1 MNRTFKVAKSLT
13 RGTVVTSEKASS
25 YQGKAVKTV
34 VAAAV
39 AALVAGT
46 AMAATGDAATK
57 ETPAPKYAWT
67 TQEGIT
73 NATISTEVKFAE
85 GNTLVS
91 SGDALTIADGGKV
104 SLTDGQHIGV
114 AGSDSEKAKGVIKV
128 SGGDVSVDGASGI
141 HAKDFTQSGGT
152 ITVGDKKAANNW
164 TTHSNVGG
172 YDNYAMTG
180 GTMNVNEGGRLW
192 IGSGD
197 GKTPAAMQF
206 KGGTLN
212 LKGTDT
218 NYAIVT
224 TMTLGSFANADGT
237 KYDQTLAFS
246 GTNVNVDGSALLM
259 SRDLQVSA
267 GTIKVNADGKLYLL
281 AEKQLDS
288 DNKVLVNYT
297 GDSKTWSK
305 GKVTLKGGE
314 IVVAEKGALIVAHEN
329 FAVEGGTVTNEGTI
343 SATKMTLSGGVV
355 NTTAKGYETV
365 VATDLNKG
373 ATLNL
378 TALNSNQYLGLG
390 KAKEE
395 GKEYA
400 QDQYLVF
407 KGQTLNLN
415 GGKLLANG
423 AELEKMK
430 VGAASSTGAVN
441 VNADFSISELAIG
454 PKGTVTVADDKT
466 LTVGSKLYLTA
477 NEKSG
482 NGIINSGTVI
492 IKGAVVTPE
501 GLAVK
506 DMEDNV
512 FVNNGLVYTG
522 IDNVVTLT
530 SDKETGKFT
539 GAAITAF
546 GSILNGDAGKVFES
560 AERTITFDEYKL
572 IQNAMDKLT
581 MVNTTVTADKAGES
595 LKWDEVSEGINSPS
609 TTVTAEAAKDA
620 KEVSLTVAANKTV
633 VLENVA
639 ADYETVKIDAQ
650 GKLQLAGNNGVL
662 FGDNVKTVSVSGTG
676 FELGHHEKAGNSG
689 LIKGEVALADKNTT
703 VTIQGGTFT
712 FGGLSGA
719 GTVDVDG
726 VLTTAYTGGDTT
738 IDLGDRAVVA
748 VVGNKPEA
756 AAKVAAGAEA
766 EPSRKTFEGAV
777 QAGTVTFTG
786 SESIFAVGVDAAT
799 SAHDVAVNYEDLT
812 GKKVVYLTKQ
822 AVFSAAPDAT
832 DYLVN
837 LGKVAATEKYN
848 AEDGVMNNKIGT
860 DVKGIKLVN
869 LDATALSGKSGEKV
883 LQFTTA
889 DAQSSIS
896 GVSVDFGNWFYGSSS
911 AAYDGVAQSYD
922 VKTGKIAFNVNEG
935 VAADVK
941 DMNLGAAAVQAAK
954 DVVWG
959 QNEIVD
965 AIGFGTVE
973 YAKAVKAGAEYKALA
988 KQDQA
993 KADAYFENQMGVYLD
1008 QLDIASELAVAGGA
1022 FNTALDVND
1031 QVTGALER
1039 RTSLANLNA
1048 PRTTGFTPWVDVFGT
1063 TNEGKRIFGEG
1074 AGYEADLYGA
1084 VLGFDYTAACGGVL
1098 GLAVNVGQADA
1109 NSVGLGVAKVDN
1121 DSDFYGVSIYGA
1133 QTFGD
1138 FNVKADFGYTQLSN
1152 DLSMAGVTKTW
1163 KESQDADVLTFGVG
1177 TEYLV
1182 KFGSVNVV
1190 PHAGLRVS
1198 RISVDDS
1205 KFGAAYD
1212 DLTVYQLPLGVSFS
1226 GTFDTNGWKVAPTV
1240 DVTFVPTF
1248 GDKNAEV
1255 SFIGGNADS
1264 VRVLD
1269 SNPVR
1274 ATLGVAAQKDAWTF
1288 GVNYGLTAGS
1298 DDRLNNAFNANV
1310 RYSF

>member
-46 AMAATGDAATK
+46 AMAATGDAATE
-57 ETPAPKYAWT
+57 ETPAPTYAWT
-67 TQEGIT
+67 SQEGIT

-104 SLTDGQHIGV
+104 SLTGGQHIGV
-114 AGSDSEKAKGVIKV
+114 SAEDSETAKGVIKV
-128 SGGDVSVDGASGI
+128 TGGDVSVDASGI
-141 HAKDFTQSGGT
+141 QANDFTQSGGT
-152 ITVGDKKAANNW
+152 ITVGNKNAANNW
-164 TTHSNVGG
+164 TIHSNVGG
-172 YDNYAMTG
+172 YYNYAMTG

-197 GKTPAAMQF
+197 GETPAAMQF

-224 TMTLGSFANADGT
+224 TMTKGSFMNPDGT
-237 KYDQTLAFS
+237 EHHQTLAFS

-281 AEKQLDS
+281 AEKQLDD

-297 GDSKTWSK
+297 GDSSTWSK
-305 GKVTLKGGE
+305 GTVTLKGGE

-343 SATKMTLSGGVV
+343 TAAKMTLSGGVV

-365 VATDLNKG
+365 AATELNKG

-378 TALNSNQYLGLG
+378 TALNSNFASSLV
-390 KAKEE
+390 
-395 GKEYA
+395 
-400 QDQYLVF
+400 DQALDQSDKKSKNSYLV
-407 KGQTLNLN
+407 LNSLTLN
-415 GGKLLANG
+415 GGALLVNG
-423 AELEKMK
+423 ADLKTMK
-430 VGAASSTGAVN
+430 VGSDGTKGKLV
-441 VNADFSISELAIG
+441 VKADTSLTNLAFGKQGEAEI
-454 PKGTVTVADDKT
+454 ADGST
-466 LTVGSKLYLTA
+466 LTVTNFYLT
-477 NEKSG
+477 
-482 NGIINSGTVI
+482 NGDAKVTNSGTLRAE
-492 IKGAVVTPE
+492 KVVTE
-501 GLAVK
+501 KGTATLQDTAF
-506 DMEDNV
+506 N
-512 FVNNGLVYTG
+512 NNGKVYTSLE
-522 IDNVVTLT
+522 NVVTLT
-530 SDKETGKFT
+530 LDESKKVSSVTK
-539 GAAITAF
+539 TAF
-546 GSILNGDAGKVFES
+546 GTAVLGDAGKVFDEQKRELTL
-560 AERTITFDEYKL
+560 AEYQKIAAAAGS
-572 IQNAMDKLT
+572 QLT
-581 MVNTTVTADKAGES
+581 MVNTTVTANKADES
-595 LKWDEVSEGINSPS
+595 LKWSEVSEGINSPS

-620 KEVSLTVAANKTV
+620 KEVSLTVAADKTV
-633 VLENVA
+633 VLENVN
-639 ADYETVKIDAQ
+639 ADYETVKIDGE

-676 FELGHHEKAGNSG
+676 FELGHHEKADNTGV
-689 LIKGEVALADKNTT
+689 IKGEVALKDANTT
-703 VTIQGGTFT
+703 VTIQDGAFT

-719 GTVDVDG
+719 GKVDVDG
-726 VLTTAYTGGDTT
+726 ALTTAYTGADTT
-738 IDLGDRAVVA
+738 IYLGEGAVAA
-748 VVGNKPEA
+748 VVGNQPAKA
-756 AAKVAAGAEA
+756 AAQVAAVADAEA
-766 EPSRKTFEGAV
+766 PRKTFEGAV
-777 QAGTVTFTG
+777 QAGKVTFTG
-786 SESIFAVGVDAAT
+786 TSSIFAVGVDAAT
-799 SAHDVAVNYEDLT
+799 AAQDVAANYDDLT

-822 AVFSAAPDAT
+822 AAFTTAPAAT
-832 DYLVN
+832 DYLVD

-848 AEDGVMNNKIGT
+848 AEDGVMNNTIGT
-860 DVKGIKLVN
+860 GVKGIKLVN
-869 LDATALSGKSGEKV
+869 LDAAALSGKSGEKV
-883 LQFTTA
+883 LQFTKA

-896 GVSVDFGNWFYGSSS
+896 GVSVDFGNWFYGSFYD
-911 AAYDGVAQSYD
+911 AYDGVALSGYNAKD
-922 VKTGKIAFNVNEG
+922 GKIAFNVNEA
-935 VAADVK
+935 VAEDVK
-941 DMNLGAAAVQAAK
+941 EMNLGAAAVQAAK
-954 DVVWG
+954 DVAWG

-988 KQDQA
+988 KQDQE
-993 KADAYFENQMGVYLD
+993 KADAYFENQMGLYLN
-1008 QLDIASELAVAGGA
+1008 QLDVASELAVAGGA
-1022 FNTALDVND
+1022 FSTALDVND

-1063 TNEGKRIFGEG
+1063 TNEGKRVFGEG
-1074 AGYEADLYGA
+1074 AGYEADIYGA

-1121 DSDFYGVSIYGA
+1121 DSDFYGVSVYGA

-1190 PHAGLRVS
+1190 PHAGLRLT
-1198 RISVDDS
+1198 RISMDDA
-1205 KFGAAYD
+1205 KYGATYD
-1212 DLTVYQLPLGVSFS
+1212 DLTVYQLPLGVAFS

-1255 SFIGGNADS
+1255 SFIGGNTDS
-1264 VRVLD
+1264 TRVFD